1 MSCCWSTL
9 AAVVAVLLALWLA
22 TWAHLRFWV
31 ARLTRPL
38 DYDGT
43 WRIGT
48 PDGSAFELRRL
59 QPAAPSALPPLLL
72 VHGIAINH
80 RNLDPDA
87 TQSLARTLRDGGRD
101 VWLLTLRS
109 GRDDL
114 SWHERHHC
122 SFAALAQ
129 YDVPLAVDEVR
140 RRSGASQVDYIGFSM
155 GGMLLYASL
164 GRTVAA
170 TSLRRAVIMGS
181 PGRVG
186 RVVPAVGW
194 LRHVSGTWFP
204 TLPLRLLSQLMAF
217 ASEWLETPIHRLIM
231 NLRNTR
237 GGSVRT
243 AAVDAVQSIP
253 GPLLHDMLRWAYRD
267 GVVRLDD
274 GADILDGLA
283 AVDVPVLFVVGS
295 KDRLGP
301 PAALRKAWEA
311 WGRDRPGVVKAWLLL
326 GREAG
331 HAADYGHVDL
341 ILGPHSRADVFEPVA
356 SFLAAEEASR

>member
-1 MSCCWSTL
+1 MTCGWTTV
-9 AAVVAVLLALWLA
+9 AVVVGVALVLWLA

-38 DYDGT
+38 AYDGQ
-43 WRIGT
+43 WRIAT

-59 QPAAPSALPPLLL
+59 QPPHPTTLPPVLL

-80 RNLDPDA
+80 RNLDPQDD
-87 TQSLARTLRDGGRD
+87 QSLARTLRDLGRD

-129 YDVPLAVDEVR
+129 QDVPLAVDEVR

-164 GRTVAA
+164 GRSLSA
-170 TSLRRAVIMGS
+170 SWLRRAVIMGS

-186 RVVPAVGW
+186 RVVPGVGW
-194 LRHVSGTWFP
+194 LRHLPPMWLPG
-204 TLPLRLLSQLMAF
+204 LPLRPLSHLVAF
-217 ASEWLETPIHRLIM
+217 ASEWFGTPIHSLIM
-231 NLRNTR
+231 NLRNAR
-237 GGSVRT
+237 AGSVRL

-274 GADILDGLA
+274 GLDVLDGLA
-283 AVDVPVLFVVGS
+283 AVDVPVLFVAATV
-295 KDRLGP
+295 DRLGP
-301 PAALRKAWEA
+301 SAALRKAWQA
-311 WGRDRPGVVKAWLLL
+311 WGRERPAVRKAWLLV
-326 GREAG
+326 GREGG
-331 HAADYGHVDL
+331 HASDYGHVDL
-341 ILGPHSRADVFEPVA
+341 ILGPHSPRDVFAPVCQ
-356 SFLAAEEASR
+356 FLAGGETP